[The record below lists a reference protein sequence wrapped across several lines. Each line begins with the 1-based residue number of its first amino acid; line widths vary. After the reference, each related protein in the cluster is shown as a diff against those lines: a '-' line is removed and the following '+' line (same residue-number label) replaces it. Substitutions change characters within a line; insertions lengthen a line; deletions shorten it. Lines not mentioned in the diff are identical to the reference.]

1 MLAPSSDIQ
10 NKNIR
15 YTQLHNPYHILP
27 ESKGNRSDPLY
38 REPTIRD
45 SQETEMTKRNS
56 DLTVLKQIGAP
67 SGPDVMMIKDKGNR
81 ITPAVKYV
89 TEVIEIPKSPWIP
102 KGRRKRRYDAKMDN
116 IIYVTEV
123 ITIRDSPRNPSPA
136 PPSPDYNSYSPDYN
150 YRSRSPSPPSS
161 PRDIIKLFP
170 EHQIE
175 KEANAPPSIQMKE
188 PEASLNQLETQ
199 PTTLPTRDTH
209 RNTP

>member
-1 MLAPSSDIQ
+1 M
-10 NKNIR
+10 R
-15 YTQLHNPYHILP
+15 FTY
-27 ESKGNRSDPLY
+27 SKPPKHDKGRIK
-38 REPTIRD
+38 TK
-45 SQETEMTKRNS
+45 MTKWNNN
-56 DLTVLKQIGAP
+56 LTVLKQIGAP

-123 ITIRDSPRNPSPA
+123 ITIRDPLENPNPA
-136 PPSPDYNSYSPDYN
+136 PPSPDYNPYSPDY
-150 YRSRSPSPPSS
+150 RPCSPSPPSS

-188 PEASLNQLETQ
+188 PEASHNQLETQ
-199 PTTLPTRDTH
+199 PTTLLIMDTR
-209 RNTP
+209 RNTPQTPNQQ